1 MYVILS
7 FNLFSDSFD
16 KFEWT
21 LNIEAQNAVILSLD
35 FFVRMD
41 AFVISFTVS
50 GFLRLERMTSFL
62 ALLLMLAV
70 NNLLFHKQDV
80 CAPRN
85 ILVHLILYYALTRS
99 YIVLT
104 FKAAAQISTDAWVK
118 TTINQRCQV

>member
-21 LNIEAQNAVILSLD
+21 LNNEAQNAVILSLD

-41 AFVISFTVS
+41 AFDISFTVF

-62 ALLLMLAV
+62 ALLLMLEH
-70 NNLLFHKQDV
+70 LQR
-80 CAPRN
+80 APQ
-85 ILVHLILYYALTRS
+85 TS
-99 YIVLT
+99 
-104 FKAAAQISTDAWVK
+104 S
-118 TTINQRCQV
+118 